1 MMATKMFAGFVLA
14 VAVAAEVS
22 FRAAAEVTE
31 VNLAREMR
39 GEYPKIRK
47 LGAVSPRG
55 EVSPFVF
62 NGRLMRLEL
71 LDPSRGLE
79 ATNAAICACVV
90 DAATGRRVSTLGRD
104 CYYFSA
110 YAEKDR
116 VIVLGTER
124 QGGRFSGDTIW
135 AFESTDLVNWS
146 RRVLLRNPGWRYFN
160 TSLTRGKDGY
170 VLLMESN
177 TKPYAGQ
184 PFTMFFATSTDLRD
198 WKLMDPDVAFPKD
211 RYAGGPFIRWHN
223 GFYYVSLV
231 TALPNER
238 YATYL
243 YRTQD
248 FRKWD
253 CGLYNPLL
261 ICSQEDR
268 AVSPKAVDITP
279 SFAEE
284 VRTRFICSA
293 SDLEFCAFGDKT
305 YLNYAVGDQH
315 GFYYICEAWYDGTPG
330 ELLERFFGEEPMR
343 PAVVSGR

>member
-1 MMATKMFAGFVLA
+1 MRRRLSA
-14 VAVAAEVS
+14 VAVLAGAVALAVPAL
-22 FRAAAEVTE
+22 AAAEVTE
-31 VNLAREMR
+31 VSLAREMR

-62 NGRLMRLEL
+62 KGRLMRLEL

-79 ATNAAICACVV
+79 ATNAAICACVIE
-90 DAATGRRVSTLGRD
+90 AATGRRLSTLGRD

-110 YAEKDR
+110 FAEEDR

-160 TSLTRGKDGY
+160 TSLTKGRDGY

-198 WKLMDPDVAFPKD
+198 WKLMEPDIAFPKD

-268 AVSPKAVDITP
+268 TVSPKAVDITP

-284 VRTRFICSA
+284 VRTRFVCSA

-330 ELLERFFGEEPMR
+330 ELLEGFFK
-343 PAVVSGR
+343 